1 MPLPIGSMYAIYD
14 DIYHQYTP
22 HVSIYTIH
30 GSYGLYKWH
39 YSCKKTIMC
48 GKRLCI
54 PHGPSPKTLRSFFVF
69 PFFFRLRISRQPQIY
84 QINEVIY
91 VYVYLYICVS
101 VCVYISCIYI
111 YIYTCVCYDKSMSIL
126 VKTWCIEMLF
136 KCISKHCKYR

>member
-1 MPLPIGSMYAIYD
+1 MYAIYD

-54 PHGPSPKTLRSFFVF
+54 PHGPSPKTLRSFL
-69 PFFFRLRISRQPQIY
+69 FFHFSFGLGYLDNPKSIKLMKSSMYMYIYTYVCLYVCIFR
-84 QINEVIY
+84 V
-91 VYVYLYICVS
+91 
-101 VCVYISCIYI
+101 

-126 VKTWCIEMLF
+126 VKT
-136 KCISKHCKYR
+136 